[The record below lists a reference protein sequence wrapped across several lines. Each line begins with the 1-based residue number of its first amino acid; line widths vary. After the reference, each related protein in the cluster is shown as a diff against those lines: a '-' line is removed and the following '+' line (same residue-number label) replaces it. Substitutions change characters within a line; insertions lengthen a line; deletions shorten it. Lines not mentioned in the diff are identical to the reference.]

1 MTDQQR
7 HDIRQQG
14 LSSPQFRA
22 KVAAD
27 IGAQILEQ
35 REAAGMT
42 TQDIE
47 QATGYKATK
56 IMANERGDYPPKT
69 VVELA
74 AIAEAIG
81 CTIQLVRN

>member
-7 HDIRQQG
+7 HDIRQSG

-27 IGAQILEQ
+27 IGAQIAEQ
-35 REAAGMT
+35 RTAAGMT
-42 TQDIE
+42 PEQIE
-47 QATGYKATK
+47 RLTGYKATK
-56 IMANERGDYPPKT
+56 IMAHERGDYPPKSVT
-69 VVELA
+69 ELA

-81 CTIQLVRN
+81 CTIRLVRN

>member
-14 LSSPQFRA
+14 LSSTAFRA
-22 KVAAD
+22 KVAAA

-35 REAAGMT
+35 RTAAGMT
-42 TQDIE
+42 PQDIE
-47 QATGYKATK
+47 QATGYKASK
-56 IMANERGDYPPKT
+56 IMAHERGDYPPKSVT
-69 VVELA
+69 ELE

-81 CTIQLVRN
+81 CTIRLVRN

>member
-7 HDIRQQG
+7 KEIRQNG

-27 IGAQILEQ
+27 IGRQILEQ
-35 REAAGMT
+35 RTTAGMT
-42 TQDIE
+42 PE
-47 QATGYKATK
+47 QVERLTGYKASK
-56 IMANERGDYPPKT
+56 IVAHERGDYPPKSVT
-69 VVELA
+69 ELE

-81 CTIQLVRN
+81 CTIKLVRN

>member
-1 MTDQQR
+1 MNDKER
-7 HDIRQQG
+7 KEIRQQG

-35 REAAGMT
+35 RTAVGMT
-42 TQDIE
+42 PQDIE

-56 IMANERGDYPPKT
+56 IMAHERGDYPPKGLT
-69 VVELA
+69 ELV

-81 CTIQLVRN
+81 CKIRLVRN

>member
-27 IGAQILEQ
+27 IGAQIAEQ
-35 REAAGMT
+35 RTAAGMT
-42 TQDIE
+42 PEQIE
-47 QATGYKATK
+47 RLTGYKATK
-56 IMANERGDYPPKT
+56 IMAHERGDYPPKSLT
-69 VVELA
+69 ELA
-74 AIAEAIG
+74 GIAEAIG
-81 CTIQLVRN
+81 CKIRLVRN

>member
-7 HDIRQQG
+7 HDIRQNG
-14 LSSPQFRA
+14 LSSSQFRA

-27 IGAQILEQ
+27 IGAQIHNQ

-42 TQDIE
+42 PEQIE
-47 QATGYKATK
+47 RLTGYKATK
-56 IMANERGDYPPKT
+56 IMAHERGDYPPKGVT
-69 VVELA
+69 ELV

-81 CTIQLVRN
+81 CTIRLVRN

>member
-7 HDIRQQG
+7 KEIRQNG

-35 REAAGMT
+35 RTTAGMT
-42 TQDIE
+42 PE
-47 QATGYKATK
+47 QVERLTGYKATK
-56 IMANERGDYPPKT
+56 IMAHERGDYPPKSVT
-69 VVELA
+69 ELE

-81 CTIQLVRN
+81 CTIKLVRN